1 MKARRIM
8 LGVGLLALAGGIVG
22 RKMGLIPY
30 VPIGQIILGT
40 ICVVLVFDGLRHK
53 NFFLILMPLAYILQ
67 MLSSSF
73 GVFLGVGTFEALG
86 VAAIAA
92 AGLTI
97 LFGNKKKAIG
107 NGKRGYINYNR
118 NGDYVSE
125 AASQQGSYGGNGGA
139 GFGGRGGQ
147 GGYGGTPGQPGF
159 GGLGTELDQNRFP
172 QEPGFRSNGE
182 PVQDNFGY
190 PDDDGDNVVID
201 NSFGKLVRYLHS
213 SNLKRVKIDNG
224 FGNCIVYY
232 DNVYVDKDG
241 SKLEIDNG
249 FGQVDVYIPPFYR
262 FKMKQDNGFGSINI
276 HGACSLDPD
285 APLIDADIDNGM
297 GKVNIY
303 FG

>member
-1 MKARRIM
+1 MKARRII
-8 LGVGLLALAGGIVG
+8 LGVGLLVLAGGIAG
-22 RKMGLIPY
+22 HRMGIIPY
-30 VPIGQIILGT
+30 IPIWKIIPCL
-40 ICVVLVFDGLRHK
+40 ICVMLILSGLRRK
-53 NFFLILMPLAYILQ
+53 NFFLILMPLAYILVTVI
-67 MLSSSF
+67 SSQF
-73 GVFLGVGTFEALG
+73 MVFSSVGTWEALG

-92 AGLTI
+92 AGLTM

-107 NGKRGYINYNR
+107 SRNRGYINH
-118 NGDYVSE
+118 NGSW
-125 AASQQGSYGGNGGA
+125 SGNGA
-139 GFGGRGGQ
+139 
-147 GGYGGTPGQPGF
+147 PGQPGRGF
-159 GGLGTELDQNRFP
+159 GGGAGGHGGNVGAGTTLDQNRFV
-172 QEPGFRSNGE
+172 QQPGFTGNGE
-182 PVQDNFGY
+182 PISEEYGY

-201 NSFGKLVRYLHS
+201 NGFGKLTRYLHS
-213 SNLKRVKIDNG
+213 SNLKKVKIDNG

-276 HGACSLDPD
+276 FGNCSLDPD